1 MATCL
6 TTQAGLAHVDAFK
19 GFSEH
24 VHEGRWGTVLS
35 ACRAVLDVASPL
47 RAFWSVG
54 AYSAG
59 RAGRA
64 DADDEGAAAGQASI
78 KAELVDKAIT
88 SGKFWGYL
96 GMLDRVGECLQHLSN
111 FAESCPCH
119 RKRARLFGQP
129 RRAERRRYFEREA
142 GVRKCPLSSCMAPE
156 FAAGEHLKIMQTLCT
171 LSETSLLQD
180 PVIAGLPREDR
191 SLILQDFARAK
202 RHILFNIE
210 LKLGFWRTLPWIL
223 FGTGHSNLAVA
234 RGCGQ
239 RALQLYMSNLDAQH
253 HWVSMLLCHPGG
265 EGHAQLVLF
274 VSGEASLVD
283 LSVVARMAARFRFTP
298 CVERWIEGRHAQA
311 LAHLRATRHA
321 SVVHIAFSGPPCCV
335 PLPKPRGPW
344 KPLPGSPRPGTEHI
358 R

>member
-1 MATCL
+1 MFAALVQLCRELPLPSEASATLWPTPPSRTPQVLRARGRRAQVPSVILHGARVRRRRTSEDNADPVHALRDESAARSCHC
-6 TTQAGLAHVDAFK
+6 GLAP
-19 GFSEH
+19 G
-24 VHEGRWGTVLS
+24 G
-35 ACRAVLDVASPL
+35 PL
-47 RAFWSVG
+47 F
-54 AYSAG
+54 
-59 RAGRA
+59 
-64 DADDEGAAAGQASI
+64 D
-78 KAELVDKAIT
+78 L
-88 SGKFWGYL
+88 
-96 GMLDRVGECLQHLSN
+96 
-111 FAESCPCH
+111 
-119 RKRARLFGQP
+119 ARLCTC
-129 RRAERRRYFEREA
+129 
-142 GVRKCPLSSCMAPE
+142 KAP
-156 FAAGEHLKIMQTLCT
+156 H
-171 LSETSLLQD
+171 
-180 PVIAGLPREDR
+180 P
-191 SLILQDFARAK
+191 
-202 RHILFNIE
+202 FNIE